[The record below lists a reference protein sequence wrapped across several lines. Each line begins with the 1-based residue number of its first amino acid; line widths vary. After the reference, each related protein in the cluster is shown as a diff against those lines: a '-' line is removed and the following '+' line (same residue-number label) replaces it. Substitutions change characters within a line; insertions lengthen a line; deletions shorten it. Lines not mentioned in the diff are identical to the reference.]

1 MIDKVRES
9 PPTRDSELIELF
21 ADDPE
26 GLALVDAIGA
36 TQRARRRTIWSSRPV
51 MLAAAVVLIAFLAG
65 ALSLA
70 VSRAGTIQRA
80 LKAVSVGDVVH
91 LRLIDARPIAEV
103 VDLRTGSRRA
113 VHFTIDEWLSRST
126 AKLRT
131 RVTVRGQ
138 VVQVSRGSVN
148 LLSNESLL
156 FARNYRRALSQGRAR
171 SVAGA
176 SSVNAHAIVF
186 DDGGGK
192 RVRIELDRRYRPLL
206 IRYSSGQL
214 FRVVGVG
221 AGRASD
227 LRAPQTAVRRHET
240 ASVAAARVVQRSSL
254 TSPYAGRIPS
264 VLAGLP
270 LRRVRVLKLQ
280 SAGLGRE
287 RAVEAT
293 YGVGRGAQLPVH
305 YLRLTVAT
313 RPLTAFGWSP
323 WYVMGAGEAWLTREG
338 LSTAFFSAAGLYE
351 AVGGTAGDSAVLAAV
366 ERLSINARS

>member
-1 MIDKVRES
+1 
-9 PPTRDSELIELF
+9 
-21 ADDPE
+21 
-26 GLALVDAIGA
+26 
-36 TQRARRRTIWSSRPV
+36 